1 MATNSTALGIQ
12 PSRKRRAPTVRLF
25 FVALSI
31 VFVVVAALGFGPNQ
45 LDHIAGKLPISV
57 VGQSHGVLMVA
68 WLLTFATQAAFAAK
82 GRMELHRRL
91 GTYGIGL
98 GIAVWLSLVA
108 LAIRGLTDA
117 GIPLEKRIDQSV
129 LTLYVVVV
137 FLLLFAMAIRFRTNP
152 PWHKR
157 FLAIA
162 TIALL
167 QAAVD
172 RFRWLPS
179 MATGYWPQVACLDVL
194 LAPLVFFDAASL
206 KRIHPATLVGGG
218 ILFGG
223 QSVIAVLYAADW
235 WPPLTVR
242 LAQTIRHLL

>member
-1 MATNSTALGIQ
+1 MATESTALGILS
-12 PSRKRRAPTVRLF
+12 PRKQRAPTVRLF

-45 LDHIAGKLPISV
+45 LDHIAGTLSISTF
-57 VGQSHGVLMVA
+57 GQSHGVLMVA
-68 WLLTFATQAAFAAK
+68 WLLTFVTQAAFAAK
-82 GRMELHRRL
+82 GRMDLHRRL

-98 GIAVWLSLVA
+98 GVAVWLSVVA
-108 LAIRGLTDA
+108 LTIRALTDA
-117 GIPLEKRIDQSV
+117 GVPLEKRIDNSV
-129 LTLYVVVV
+129 GSLYVVVV
-137 FLLLFAMAIRFRTNP
+137 FLLLFVMAIRFRTNP

-162 TIALL
+162 TVALL

-179 MATGYWPQVACLDVL
+179 MATGYWPQVACLDAL
-194 LAPLVFFDAASL
+194 LALLAGFDVTLL

-218 ILFGG
+218 ILLGG
-223 QSVIAVLYAADW
+223 QSVVAVLYGADW

-242 LAQTIRHLL
+242 LAQTLRHLF